1 MPQPNAVI
9 TFRVDKSHGELFVDK
24 LGLNLRYCCRVGK
37 VEAEHEVKQKGYAVY
52 AAKSVMKKSTLFAPI
67 FVLCTAF
74 PVLADIPQPVR
85 EDAYLPVNLDEARL
99 GQLLF
104 WDPILSGNGNIAC
117 GSCHHPRFAT
127 SDGLAL
133 GLGEGGIGLGPERK
147 PDPENLPEQ
156 RIPRNSPSLFN
167 LGAREFTTLFHDGRI
182 EVDANRASG
191 LRTPLDDDMLV
202 GFNSVLSAQTMFPV
216 LSGDEMAG
224 HYSEN
229 DVSQAVR
236 RGIITGPGGAWDI
249 ISKRVA
255 DIELYAEEFRAV
267 YPEIADGREI
277 AFTDISNAIA
287 AFVEFEWRSDDSPFD
302 KHLRGEQAL
311 EGAALD
317 GMELF
322 YGAAG
327 CSACHS
333 GVFQTDHGF
342 HAMGVPQI
350 GPGKA
355 ARFET
360 HAKDEGRMR
369 VTGRAEDAYAFR
381 TPSLRNVVKTAPYGH
396 SGAYVSLGEFLAA
409 HVDPTGAVGGF
420 DRSQVTLVELPGVVD
435 WKALDDPGEAA
446 AISGAVTVPAVA
458 LSTEEQAVLL
468 AFLESLTDPVALTG
482 RLGIPDAVPSGLPI
496 DR

>member
-1 MPQPNAVI
+1 M
-9 TFRVDKSHGELFVDK
+9 LVDK
-24 LGLNLRYCCRVGK
+24 LRLSLRYCYGVGK
-37 VEAEHEVKQKGYAVY
+37 PDAKLEVKQKRPAIY
-52 AAKSVMKKSTLFAPI
+52 AANGVMKISPLFAPI
-67 FVLCTAF
+67 FVLCAAF
-74 PVLADIPQPVR
+74 PALAEIPQPVS
-85 EDAYLPVNLDEARL
+85 EDAYLPVDLDEAKL

-104 WDPILSGNGNIAC
+104 WDPILSGNGNISC

-182 EVDANRASG
+182 EADANRASG
-191 LRTPLDDDMLV
+191 LRTPLDDDMLM

-255 DIELYAEEFRAV
+255 AIEVYAETFRAV

-302 KHLRGEQAL
+302 QHLRGEQTL
-311 EGAALD
+311 GGAALD
-317 GMELF
+317 GMKLF

-333 GVFQTDHGF
+333 GAFQTDHGF

-369 VTGRAEDAYAFR
+369 VTGRADDAYAFR

-396 SGAYVSLGEFLAA
+396 SGAYDNLGDFLAA
-409 HVDPTGAVGGF
+409 HVDPAGAVGGF
-420 DRSQVTLVELPGVVD
+420 DRNQVTLVELPGVAD
-435 WKALDDPGEAA
+435 WKALDDPAETA

-458 LSTEEQAVLL
+458 LSTEEQAQLL

-482 RLGIPDAVPSGLPI
+482 RLGIPDAVPSGLPV